1 MNVEQLVI
9 ALELRAMDYKKAVV
23 VETRPEKLWEIGDVH
38 PLHGLMVL
46 KLWTPP
52 REQRRW

>member
-9 ALELRAMDYKKAVV
+9 ALERRAMDREKVVV

-38 PLHGLMVL
+38 PEHGLIVL

-52 REQRRW
+52 RGQRR